1 MEKRMNK
8 WIGSFAVLVFLSAPA
23 FAATDSAT
31 LALTGTVVSSVGVT
45 LATGTAGATLGGT
58 PKAGTL
64 AMGTFGRQTAISGWT
79 QTTTGND
86 YTFTTPVNVAIDA
99 ANTTS
104 TAATVSAYMTTAPAT
119 GVTYSF
125 GGTTV
130 TSSTPGTPTA
140 IAATIYSLNAT
151 TQNYG
156 ADNNVAVTIAD
167 SFAAASISNTYNLTV
182 TVN

>member
-1 MEKRMNK
+1 MKLNK
-8 WIGSFAVLVFLSAPA
+8 WIGSLAVLVVLSTPV

-31 LALTGTVVSSVGVT
+31 LALTGTVVSSVSVS

-64 AMGTFGRQTAISGWT
+64 AMGTFGRQTAITGWT
-79 QTTTGND
+79 QTSTAND
-86 YTFTTPVNVAIDA
+86 YTFTTPVNVAINA
-99 ANTTS
+99 ANTS
-104 TAATVSAYMTTAPAT
+104 SVAATVAAYMTTAPAT

-130 TSSTPGTPTA
+130 ASSTPGTPTA
-140 IAATIYSLNAT
+140 IAATTYSLNAT
-151 TQNYG
+151 TQDYA

-167 SFAAASISNTYNLTV
+167 SFAAGAISNTYNLTV